1 MLYFVETYGIVAQDI
16 VVMLEVR
23 NMKKLNDF
31 LMAVLAGAAISI
43 GGTVFLSLD
52 NKVLGSLFFCVGL
65 FMVCTLGL
73 NLYTGNVCYLPGK
86 KWDYVGFVGLVWLGN
101 LVGAEI
107 VALLLK
113 LTRAGAA
120 LTAKAA
126 ALCEVKTADSL
137 LSLFVLG
144 IFCNIMIYIGVESYL
159 ANKHEA
165 GKYLGMVL
173 GVMVFILCGFEHC
186 VADMFYFAM
195 GGWSWKALLC
205 LVVITLGNAVG
216 GVIFPLCMMFRQK
229 ALK

>member
-1 MLYFVETYGIVAQDI
+1 
-16 VVMLEVR
+16 
-23 NMKKLNDF
+23 MKKLNDF

-52 NKVLGSLFFCVGL
+52 NKVLGTLFFCVGL

-73 NLYTGNVCYLPGK
+73 NLYTGKVCYLPGK
-86 KWDYVGFVGLVWLGN
+86 PASYVGFLVLVWLGN

-113 LTRAGAA
+113 ATRVGAVLTG
-120 LTAKAA
+120 KAA
-126 ALCEVKTADSL
+126 GLCAVKTGDSL
-137 LSLFVLG
+137 ISLFVLG

-159 ANKHEA
+159 SNPHQL
-165 GKYLGMVL
+165 GKYLGMIF

-195 GGWSWKALLC
+195 GGWSWQALLC

-216 GVIFPLCMMFRQK
+216 GVIFPLARRLGK
-229 ALK
+229 KES

>member
-1 MLYFVETYGIVAQDI
+1 
-16 VVMLEVR
+16 
-23 NMKKLNDF
+23 MKKLNDF
-31 LMAVLAGAAISI
+31 LMSVLAGGVIAM

-52 NKVLGSLFFCVGL
+52 NKVLGSFFFCIGL

-73 NLYTGNVCYLPGK
+73 NLYTGKVCYLPGK
-86 KWDYVGFVGLVWLGN
+86 KWDYAGFVGLVWLGN

-107 VALLLK
+107 VALLIK
-113 LTRAGAA
+113 ATRIGPA

-126 ALCEVKTADSL
+126 ALCEIKTGDSMV
-137 LSLFVLG
+137 SLFVLG

-159 ANKHEA
+159 SNKHEV

-195 GGWSWKALLC
+195 GGWSWKAILC
-205 LVVITLGNAVG
+205 LVVITLGNAAG

-229 ALK
+229 VLK

>member
-1 MLYFVETYGIVAQDI
+1 
-16 VVMLEVR
+16 
-23 NMKKLNDF
+23 MKRLNDF
-31 LMAVLAGAAISI
+31 LMAVLAGGAISI

-52 NKVLGSLFFCVGL
+52 SKVLGALFFCVGL

-73 NLYTGNVCYLPGK
+73 NLYTCKVCYLPGK
-86 KWDYVGFVGLVWLGN
+86 PASYVGFLGLVWLGN
-101 LVGAEI
+101 LVGAEV

-113 LTRAGAA
+113 ATRVGASLSEKA
-120 LTAKAA
+120 VSLAA
-126 ALCEVKTADSL
+126 AKTGDSL

-159 ANKHEA
+159 SNPHQL
-165 GKYLGMVL
+165 GKYLGMIF

-195 GGWSWKALLC
+195 AGWNLRSLLC

-216 GVIFPLCMMFRQK
+216 GVLFPLCFLLRKK
-229 ALK
+229 ALEQ

>member
-1 MLYFVETYGIVAQDI
+1 
-16 VVMLEVR
+16 
-23 NMKKLNDF
+23 MKKLNDF

-52 NKVLGSLFFCVGL
+52 DKVLGSLFFCVGL

-73 NLYTGNVCYLPGK
+73 NLYTGKVCYAPGK
-86 KWDYVGFVGLVWLGN
+86 PVSYLGFVGLVWLGN
-101 LVGAEI
+101 LVGAEM
-107 VALLLK
+107 VALLVK
-113 LTRAGAA
+113 LTRVGPA
-120 LTAKAA
+120 LTEKAA
-126 ALCEVKTADSL
+126 ALCAVKTGDSL

-159 ANKHEA
+159 ANKHEV

-195 GGWSWKALLC
+195 GGWSWDALLS

-216 GVIFPLCMMFRQK
+216 GVIFPLCFLFRK
-229 ALK
+229 KVTE